1 LNGTF
6 PSSEKQ
12 LGLTIRAFDPASG
25 LLSFAWL
32 DNFIP
37 PDFTTLIER
46 FENGIGVFEHVIEAT
61 DGRPLKERF
70 IWTFNSE
77 NARRW
82 EQAFSLDDGVTWD
95 TNWIMEFNRRS
106 TV

>member
-1 LNGTF
+1 
-6 PSSEKQ
+6 
-12 LGLTIRAFDPASG
+12 

-37 PDFTTLIER
+37 PNFTPLVGR
-46 FENGIGVFEHVIEAT
+46 FENGIGVFEHVIETT

-70 IWTFNSE
+70 IWTINSE

-82 EQAFSLDDGVTWD
+82 EQAFSLDDGATRD
-95 TNWIMEFNRRS
+95 TNWIMEISRRS